1 MGRKATLPEHLTTIP
16 LFAACSADE
25 LRLISAKARDRRY
38 PAGTVL
44 AREGD
49 VGAEFMVLVAGTA
62 EVRAGDQV
70 LSTLGPGDFFGEIAL
85 LDGGP
90 RTATV
95 VATADVAAEVI
106 DERDF
111 RVLLY
116 DVPSLSRKLLVGVA
130 RRLRAANLGLAAGS
144 VEEAGPA

>member
-1 MGRKATLPEHLTTIP
+1 MPRKAPLNEHLTKIP
-16 LFAACSADE
+16 LFAACDGDE
-25 LRLISAKARDRRY
+25 LRMISEKASTISY

-44 AREGD
+44 AEEGS
-49 VGAEFMVLVAGTA
+49 VGAEFMAIVDGT
-62 EVRAGDQV
+62 VQV
-70 LSTLGPGDFFGEIAL
+70 SVGGHVVNTLGPGDFFGEIAL

-95 VATADVAAEVI
+95 TATTDVVAEVI
-106 DERDF
+106 EERDF

-130 RRLRAANLGLAAGS
+130 KRLRGANLALASDSPEG
-144 VEEAGPA
+144 

>member
-1 MGRKATLPEHLTTIP
+1 MKRKSPLHEHLTRIP
-16 LFAACSADE
+16 LFAACTNDE
-25 LRLISAKARDRRY
+25 LRLVSEKASTLTF

-44 AREGD
+44 AEEGS
-49 VGAEFMVLVAGTA
+49 VGAEFMVLVEGTV
-62 EVRAGDQV
+62 EVSTGGTV
-70 LSTLGPGDFFGEIAL
+70 LSQLGPGDFFGEIAL

-95 VATADVAAEVI
+95 TAKTEVVAEVI

-130 RRLRAANLGLAAGS
+130 KRLRAHNVGLADRPPEG
-144 VEEAGPA
+144 

>member
-1 MGRKATLPEHLTTIP
+1 MKRKSPLHEHLTKIP
-16 LFAACSADE
+16 LFAACTGEE
-25 LRLISAKARDRRY
+25 LRQISEKASTLTY
-38 PAGTVL
+38 EAGTVL
-44 AREGD
+44 ADEGS
-49 VGAEFMVLVAGTA
+49 VGAEFMVIVDGTA
-62 EVRAGDQV
+62 EVTAGGHV
-70 LSTLGPGDFFGEIAL
+70 LNELGPGDFFGEIAL

-95 VATADVAAEVI
+95 RATSAVVAEVI

-130 RRLRAANLGLAAGS
+130 KRLRAANMALAAGTS
-144 VEEAGPA
+144 ES

>member
-1 MGRKATLPEHLTTIP
+1 MKRKSPLHEHLTKIP
-16 LFAACSADE
+16 LFAACNGEE
-25 LRLISAKARDRRY
+25 LRMISEKASTFTY

-44 AREGD
+44 AEEGS
-49 VGAEFMVLVAGTA
+49 VGAEFMVLVDGTA
-62 EVRAGDQV
+62 EVVAGDHV
-70 LSTLGPGDFFGEIAL
+70 LNELGPGDFFGEIAL

-95 VATADVAAEVI
+95 RATTDVVAEVI

-130 RRLRAANLGLAAGS
+130 KRLRAANLALASGTP
-144 VEEAGPA
+144 EG

>member
-1 MGRKATLPEHLTTIP
+1 MTRKAPLHEHLTKIP
-16 LFAACSADE
+16 LFAACDTDE
-25 LRLISAKARDRRY
+25 LRLISEKASTISY

-44 AREGD
+44 AEEGS
-49 VGAEFMVLVAGTA
+49 VGAEFMAIVDGTVEVTAG
-62 EVRAGDQV
+62 GHH
-70 LSTLGPGDFFGEIAL
+70 LNTLGPGDFFGEISL

-95 VATADVAAEVI
+95 TATTDVVAEVI
-106 DERDF
+106 EERDF

-130 RRLRAANLGLAAGS
+130 KRLRAVNLALASGTP
-144 VEEAGPA
+144 EA